1 MSVAHNSAKVYRKK
15 AFVQVFCTRKTAA
28 LLRPCLSG
36 ATKAATKTDV
46 HEHRHVGSAACKAAN
61 PAQETLIF
69 QFAPVL
75 VVPTSRDLAVINPQA
90 VFEQPVAH
98 PLRLDRMLP

>member
-1 MSVAHNSAKVYRKK
+1 MPVSVAHNSAKVYRKK

-46 HEHRHVGSAACKAAN
+46 HEHRHVGSAACRCGEPGPGDVDIPASRPSLSSQPAA
-61 PAQETLIF
+61 
-69 QFAPVL
+69 
-75 VVPTSRDLAVINPQA
+75 TSP
-90 VFEQPVAH
+90 
-98 PLRLDRMLP
+98 